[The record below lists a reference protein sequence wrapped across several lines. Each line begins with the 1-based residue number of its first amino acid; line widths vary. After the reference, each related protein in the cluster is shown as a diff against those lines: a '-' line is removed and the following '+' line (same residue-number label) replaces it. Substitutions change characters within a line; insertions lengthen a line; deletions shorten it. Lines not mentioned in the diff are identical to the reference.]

1 MTKPHPILGIIG
13 GMGPEATVE
22 LMARIVKAT
31 PAGDDADHLHMIV
44 DNNPK
49 IPSRIAALID
59 GTGESP
65 APELVRMARGLQ
77 AAGATFLAMPCNTAH
92 SYAQDISA
100 VVSIPLLNMV
110 DRTAD
115 RIAHRYRHV
124 GLLAST
130 AVVRLRLYHRALG
143 DRGMVVLESH
153 VQDEVMEI
161 IKAVKRGEMDEK
173 VRRSFSGAARALA
186 LRGADVLLVACTEL
200 SLLANAIDMPV
211 PTVDSLDMLRD
222 SVVEYAQAN
231 AS

>member
-100 VVSIPLLNMV
+100 AVSIPLLNMV

-161 IKAVKRGEMDEK
+161 IKAVKRGKLDEK
-173 VRRSFSGAARALA
+173 VRHSFSGAAHALA

-200 SLLANAIDMPV
+200 SLLADAIDMPV
-211 PTVDSLDMLRD
+211 PTVDSLDILRD